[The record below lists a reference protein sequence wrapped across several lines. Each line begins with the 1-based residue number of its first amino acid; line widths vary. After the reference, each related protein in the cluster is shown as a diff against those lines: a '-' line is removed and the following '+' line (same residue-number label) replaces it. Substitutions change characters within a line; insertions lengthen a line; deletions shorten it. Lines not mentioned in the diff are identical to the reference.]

1 MPIFRYVAL
10 NRKGKEEKGIID
22 APGAATARKNLR
34 VKGLY
39 VRNLTQDREKKEREL
54 FPFLTKFLY
63 RVPRKDVGLFV
74 RQLGTLLDA
83 GLPLDR
89 SLSSISETVENE
101 YLKKAIIEIRAGI
114 VEGETLSDAMQKHP
128 AIFPPVYHHLV
139 SVGEKTGA
147 YEQALLRLA
156 DLEDANQELQNKVLT
171 AAFYPLIMLFLLGG
185 IMLFMLGV
193 VFPKIQALFAQVKA
207 ELPFIT
213 KLVIGMS
220 NFVASGKILIL
231 AIVIVGLYFLFNH
244 WKNTPEG
251 RIIWERFVMRVP
263 LIGSIT
269 KKVLLTRFTR
279 NLGVMLENRVP
290 LIAALQVVSKIVNH
304 GIFTAEIQLAI
315 DKIKEGTKISDAFR
329 QSVIVNQMTLGML
342 NAGELSDTV
351 PQMVSKIADVLDNE
365 LDSSI
370 QRLSLLLEPIMIV
383 VMGGVI
389 VLIMV
394 AILLPMYN
402 LTKQLQM

>member
-22 APGAATARKNLR
+22 ASSAASARKNLR

-39 VRNLTQDREKKEREL
+39 VRSLSQDREKKEREL

-63 RVPRKDVGLFV
+63 RVPRKEVGLFV

-89 SLSSISETVENE
+89 SLSSISDTVENE

-156 DLEDANQELQNKVLT
+156 DLEDANQALQNKVLT

-220 NFVASGKILIL
+220 NFVASGKILIFAAAL
-231 AIVIVGLYFLFNH
+231 VGVYVLFYR
-244 WKNTPEG
+244 WKTSPEG
-251 RIIWERFVMRVP
+251 RKVWERFMMSLP

-269 KKVLLTRFTR
+269 RKVLLTRFAR

-304 GIFTAEIQLAI
+304 SIFSDEILGAI
-315 DKIKEGTKISDAFR
+315 DKIKEGTRISDAFR
-329 QSVIVNQMTLGML
+329 DSLIINQMTLGML
-342 NAGELSDTV
+342 NAGELSDSV
-351 PQMVSKIADVLDNE
+351 PQMVSKIADVLDTE
-365 LDSSI
+365 LDGSI

-402 LTKQLQM
+402 LTRQLQM

>member
-1 MPIFRYVAL
+1 M
-10 NRKGKEEKGIID
+10 
-22 APGAATARKNLR
+22 
-34 VKGLY
+34 
-39 VRNLTQDREKKEREL
+39 
-54 FPFLTKFLY
+54 
-63 RVPRKDVGLFV
+63 

-89 SLSSISETVENE
+89 SLSSISDTVENE

-156 DLEDANQELQNKVLT
+156 DLEDANQALQNKVLT

-220 NFVASGKILIL
+220 NFVASGKILIFAAAL
-231 AIVIVGLYFLFNH
+231 VGVYVLFYR
-244 WKNTPEG
+244 WKTSPEG
-251 RIIWERFVMRVP
+251 RKVWERFMMSLP

-269 KKVLLTRFTR
+269 RKVLLTRFAR

-304 GIFTAEIQLAI
+304 SIFSDEILGAI
-315 DKIKEGTKISDAFR
+315 DKIKEGTRISDAFR
-329 QSVIVNQMTLGML
+329 DSLIINQMTLGML
-342 NAGELSDTV
+342 NAGELSDSV
-351 PQMVSKIADVLDNE
+351 PQMVSKIADVLDTE
-365 LDSSI
+365 LDGSI

-402 LTKQLQM
+402 LTRQLQM